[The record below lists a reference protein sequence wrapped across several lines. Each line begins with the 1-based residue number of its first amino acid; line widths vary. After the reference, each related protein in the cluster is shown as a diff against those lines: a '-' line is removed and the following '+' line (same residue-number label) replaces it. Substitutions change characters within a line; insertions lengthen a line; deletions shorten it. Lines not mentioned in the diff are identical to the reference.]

1 MKKTLKTL
9 VRCISLCLAS
19 VAACW
24 LVACL
29 QQEQESIP
37 SEEERILS
45 ERMATRSLAET
56 GMPGSFFDYADTAR
70 FGRLVP
76 MLQRVDSL
84 TPFVDKFSSTYGLPL
99 WNSSWLEKG
108 DGVRVCFVP
117 VLSNDGTRRISTVWV
132 FAETRDKV
140 YYAPFRLADEPGR
153 TEWRFLSD
161 FMTYR
166 VYGVDNELG
175 LVLKKATP
183 IQTRI
188 ANPYVF
194 TTCNDIYTGWDGYL
208 EYRYTD
214 CFDTVIWVEEVEEY
228 CRNPDPGGG
237 SGALPGSG
245 DGGGSSSDDSVI
257 GGKGDNEDEQ
267 EKPEEPD
274 EPKNPEDTPC
284 GKAERLSLDTAL
296 VNKVQELFDEVQN
309 YHVGDTEERWIKTD
323 DGRYIYPSEKAVDKM
338 KYNPEDLVG
347 TTITEQYHSHPTGSC
362 IPSWADLEV
371 LTEYYKKGR
380 IDAQHFSYG
389 VISSMGCTSLVIIN
403 ETKFREFAEKMPSKD
418 LKDVYYKDKVLV
430 PKTVEDA
437 LAQFIAFLNN
447 VDSGVRVLFNS
458 SAYDSDTDS
467 MELSLWWPK
476 NIDENKKLQDEFC
489 R

>member
-1 MKKTLKTL
+1 
-9 VRCISLCLAS
+9 
-19 VAACW
+19 
-24 LVACL
+24 
-29 QQEQESIP
+29 
-37 SEEERILS
+37 
-45 ERMATRSLAET
+45 
-56 GMPGSFFDYADTAR
+56 
-70 FGRLVP
+70 
-76 MLQRVDSL
+76 
-84 TPFVDKFSSTYGLPL
+84 
-99 WNSSWLEKG
+99 
-108 DGVRVCFVP
+108 
-117 VLSNDGTRRISTVWV
+117 
-132 FAETRDKV
+132 
-140 YYAPFRLADEPGR
+140 
-153 TEWRFLSD
+153 
-161 FMTYR
+161 MTYR

>member
-9 VRCISLCLAS
+9 VRRVSLGLATA
-19 VAACW
+19 AACW

-108 DGVRVCFVP
+108 DNARVCFVP

-132 FAETRDKV
+132 FAETKDKV
-140 YYAPFRLADEPGR
+140 YYAPFRLTDQPGH
-153 TEWRFLSD
+153 TGWKFLSD

-166 VYGVDNELG
+166 VFDVDNEQG
-175 LVLKKATP
+175 LVLTEVASP
-183 IQTRI
+183 LTRI
-188 ANPYVF
+188 ANPHVV
-194 TTCNDIYTGWDGYL
+194 TTCNAIYTGWGGHL

-214 CFDTVIWVEEVEEY
+214 CFDVVVWVEEVEDF
-228 CRNPDPGGG
+228 CFNIDRGDGGGILSDGGGGG
-237 SGALPGSG
+237 SGG
-245 DGGGSSSDDSVI
+245 DPVI
-257 GGKGDNEDEQ
+257 DGKGDNENEQEQ
-267 EKPEEPD
+267 EKPD

-284 GKAERLSLDTAL
+284 GRAERLSLDTAL

-309 YHVGDTEERWIKTD
+309 YHVGDTEEGWIKTD
-323 DGRYIYPSEKAVDKM
+323 DGRYIYPSEKTVKEL
-338 KYNPEDLVG
+338 KYNPEDLAG
-347 TTITEQYHSHPTGSC
+347 ITIVEQYHSHPTGSC
-362 IPSWADLEV
+362 IPSWADLKV
-371 LTEYYKKGR
+371 LTTYYKKRR
-380 IDAQHFSYG
+380 IDVNNFSYG

-403 ETKFREFAEKMPSKD
+403 ETRFREFAER
-418 LKDVYYKDKVLV
+418 VLN
-430 PKTVEDA
+430 D
-437 LAQFIAFLNN
+437 AFLGVVYERTINAFGPKSVEGTIAN
-447 VDSGVRVLFNS
+447 LIKFLNSEQSGIHVLFNS
-458 SAYDSDTDS
+458 SIYDLDTDRQ
-467 MELSLWWPK
+467 ELDQWWPK
-476 NIDENKKLQDEFC
+476 SIDGNGKLLSTPC
-489 R
+489 L